1 MASKDLT
8 FFKENVNIEGIKEK
22 ILIIDCYSCLEKEK
36 NIYTSKIC
44 KFCFL
49 KSLFEN
55 KDRKFDYISL
65 LQDSI
70 IIKPKK
76 YNMFLSYFKHLKKI
90 KSVNQKIEDIR
101 RQKCKYKEFS
111 CKILPN
117 FPSLKK
123 INDSEY
129 YDPIIIYNFII
140 KRYEM
145 FKHKKIHDSICQG
158 CFDYYDNLER
168 SLIRLFSRLEII
180 GKLKNWQNNDIK
192 IQKSEFI
199 YDLLFSG
206 SLFLTKNNRNN
217 KNNTLKEDWE
227 LLHSYR
233 TGEYNIFH
241 VHIYMLSYENEKRYT
256 VKSFFN
262 GKENEDYFENVIQDT
277 LQNLEIDEFD
287 KLIPLESLLE
297 IYKIASTKY
306 LNSKFKFSKVIRNKI
321 GIIAA
326 LKKLNFNKL
335 FPLLVDDF
343 IEEIFLDSPDDA
355 IYINHQIY
363 GRCRTEIRFNLR
375 EIERIKTFFRLYS
388 GKRLDFINPTIK
400 FVLKNKYF
408 YCRFSI
414 DVNPIQINN
423 FALDIRKLN
432 KNILTIQD
440 LLKNGTLDPLIAAF
454 LYFNVLRRKNIT
466 ATGETDTG
474 KTTLINAFDLLT
486 PKEFRK
492 IYIENITE
500 SLNQV
505 VFKKHQLK
513 YKVDSLESTIDNKY
527 SKSNL
532 IKTLLHRTPDIIYL
546 GEILTK
552 EEAKAMFH
560 CLAAGLRGFQ
570 TIHSKNIDSLINR
583 FLYNFNINQSCLN
596 DLDLIILMKKD
607 LSKRRII
614 GIFEIYKNPTESNN
628 MYSPLIKYNPQFQK
642 WELCRPLYT
651 ANVIKELLNYEDLP
665 KTKFNLYMKIFIEIF
680 KYLLRTEMLTNKE
693 LVNFFHKISYYS
705 LRSIETLTSFWNKWK
720 KNRGLNL

>member
-1 MASKDLT
+1 
-8 FFKENVNIEGIKEK
+8 
-22 ILIIDCYSCLEKEK
+22 
-36 NIYTSKIC
+36 
-44 KFCFL
+44 
-49 KSLFEN
+49 
-55 KDRKFDYISL
+55 
-65 LQDSI
+65 
-70 IIKPKK
+70 
-76 YNMFLSYFKHLKKI
+76 MFLSYFKHLKKI

-129 YDPIIIYNFII
+129 YDPIIVYNFII
-140 KRYEM
+140 NRYEM
-145 FKHKKIHDSICQG
+145 FKNKKIDDPICQN
-158 CFDYYDNLER
+158 CSDYYGNLER
-168 SLIRLFSRLEII
+168 SLIKLFSSLKII
-180 GKLKNWQNNDIK
+180 GKLKNWQNNDIET
-192 IQKSEFI
+192 QKSVFFNEI
-199 YDLLFSG
+199 IFSG
-206 SLFLTKNNRNN
+206 SSFQTK
-217 KNNTLKEDWE
+217 KNIKIKNIALSEDWE
-227 LLHSYR
+227 LLHSYK

-241 VHIYMLSYENEKRYT
+241 VHIYKLSYENEKRYT
-256 VKSFFN
+256 VKFFFN
-262 GKENEDYFENVIQDT
+262 GKENEDYFRHVIQDT

-287 KLIPLESLLE
+287 KLIPLESLVE
-297 IYKIASTKY
+297 IYKRESIKY
-306 LNSKFKFSKVIRNKI
+306 IDSKFKFSKSLRNKI
-321 GIIAA
+321 GIIAV

-335 FPLLVDDF
+335 FPLLFDDF

-355 IYINHQIY
+355 IYINHQVY
-363 GRCRTEIRFNLR
+363 GRCRTEIKFNLK

-388 GKRLDFINPTIK
+388 GKRLDFVNPSIK
-400 FVLKNKYF
+400 FVMKNKFF

-440 LLKNGTLDPLIAAF
+440 LLKNRTLDPLIAAF

-492 IYIENITE
+492 IYIENIIE
-500 SLNQV
+500 SLNQI

-513 YKVDSLESTIDNKY
+513 YKVDSLESTIDKKY

-570 TIHSKNIDSLINR
+570 TIHSKNIDSLLNR
-583 FLYNFNINQSCLN
+583 FLYHFKINQSCLS
-596 DLDLIILMKKD
+596 DLDLIILMKKN

-614 GIFEIYKNPTESNN
+614 GIFEINKNPTEANN
-628 MYSPLIKYNPQFQK
+628 LYSPLIIFNPQFKK
-642 WELCRPLYT
+642 WKPIRPLYT

-665 KTKFNLYMKIFIEIF
+665 KNKFDMCMKVYIEIF
-680 KYLLRTEMLTNKE
+680 EYLLITDKLTNKE
-693 LVNFFHKISYYS
+693 LVKFFHKISYYS
-705 LRSIETLTSFWNKWK
+705 LRSIEALTTFWNKWQ
-720 KNRGLNL
+720 KNRSLNL

>member
-1 MASKDLT
+1 
-8 FFKENVNIEGIKEK
+8 
-22 ILIIDCYSCLEKEK
+22 
-36 NIYTSKIC
+36 
-44 KFCFL
+44 
-49 KSLFEN
+49 
-55 KDRKFDYISL
+55 
-65 LQDSI
+65 
-70 IIKPKK
+70 
-76 YNMFLSYFKHLKKI
+76 
-90 KSVNQKIEDIR
+90 
-101 RQKCKYKEFS
+101 
-111 CKILPN
+111 
-117 FPSLKK
+117 
-123 INDSEY
+123 
-129 YDPIIIYNFII
+129 
-140 KRYEM
+140 
-145 FKHKKIHDSICQG
+145 
-158 CFDYYDNLER
+158 
-168 SLIRLFSRLEII
+168 
-180 GKLKNWQNNDIK
+180 LKNWQNNDIK

-206 SLFLTKNNRNN
+206 SLFLTKKNRNN
-217 KNNTLKEDWE
+217 KNITLREDWE
-227 LLHSYR
+227 LLHSYK

-297 IYKIASTKY
+297 IYKIESTKY

-321 GIIAA
+321 GIIAG

-363 GRCRTEIRFNLR
+363 GRCRTEIRFNLK

-400 FVLKNKYF
+400 FVLKNKFF

-440 LLKNGTLDPLIAAF
+440 LLKNGTLNPLIAAF

-513 YKVDSLESTIDNKY
+513 YKVDSLESTLDNKY

-583 FLYNFNINQSCLN
+583 FLYHFNINQSCLN
-596 DLDLIILMKKD
+596 DLDLIILMKKN
-607 LSKRRII
+607 LFKRRII

-628 MYSPLIKYNPQFQK
+628 IYSPLIKYNPQFQK
-642 WELCRPLYT
+642 WELSRPLYT

-665 KTKFNLYMKIFIEIF
+665 KNKFNLYMKIYIEIF
-680 KYLLRTEMLTNKE
+680 EYLLRTDMLTNKE